1 MKKHIS
7 AEYLYELG
15 KGDATKSDGFSEKFQ
30 KKGGDHFQTK
40 NLYCIFWTFIK
51 GFLWTFSKKIAI

>member
-15 KGDATKSDGFSEKFQ
+15 KGDTAKSDGFSENFQ
-30 KKGGDHFQTK
+30 KKRGGHFQTK
-40 NLYCIFWTFIK
+40 NLYRRFWTSIK
-51 GFLWTFSKKIAI
+51 GFFQMFSEKNAV

>member
-15 KGDATKSDGFSEKFQ
+15 KGDAAKTDGFSEKFQ
-30 KKGGDHFQTK
+30 KKGGVIFKPK
-40 NLYCIFWTFIK
+40 NY
-51 GFLWTFSKKIAI
+51 IADFGPL

>member
-15 KGDATKSDGFSEKFQ
+15 KGDAAKTDGFSEKFQ
-30 KKGGDHFQTK
+30 KKGGGVILQKQRKDKRKTFR
-40 NLYCIFWTFIK
+40 TFIVLYNE
-51 GFLWTFSKKIAI
+51 G